1 MGQGKVKTRI
11 RREQIARAAIDVVT
25 SHGLAGLSVARVARR
40 VGIVPSAIYRHYR
53 GKEQV
58 LNAALEEI
66 GRRLA
71 ANVATVRRE
80 SADPLLRLRGLLAR
94 HIGLIRRHHGIPRI
108 VFSEAL
114 GGGRRREKL
123 RGIVEGYLGGITG
136 LVREGQ
142 EQGRVRPDV
151 DPYATAVVFLGMVQS
166 PTILWHIT
174 GGRFDLDRQM
184 EESWRIFSAALAVP
198 ARRPRRLSGAARPAP
213 AARRRGGR

>member
-11 RREQIARAAIDVVT
+11 RREQIARAAIDVVA

-58 LNAALEEI
+58 LDAALDEI

-71 ANVATVRRE
+71 ANVAAVRRE

-94 HIGLIRRHHGIPRI
+94 HIGLIRKHHGIPRI
-108 VFSEAL
+108 VFSEAF
-114 GGGRRREKL
+114 GGGRRRERL
-123 RGIVEGYLGGITG
+123 RGIVEGYLAEIAD

-142 EQGRVRPDV
+142 EQGRVRRDV
-151 DPYATAVVFLGMVQS
+151 DPPAVSVVFLGMIQS
-166 PTILWHIT
+166 PAILWHLT

-184 EESWRIFSAALAVP
+184 EEALRIFSAAIGAP
-198 ARRPRRLSGAARPAP
+198 ARGPRRSSGAARPAT
-213 AARRRGGR
+213 AARRRETR